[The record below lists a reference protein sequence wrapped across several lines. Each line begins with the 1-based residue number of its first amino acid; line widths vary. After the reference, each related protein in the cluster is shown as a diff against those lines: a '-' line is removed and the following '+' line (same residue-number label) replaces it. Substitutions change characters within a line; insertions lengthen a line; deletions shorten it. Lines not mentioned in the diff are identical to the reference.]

1 MDDVVKLDNI
11 VGAETELPVED
22 VKEGD
27 KVEPVDDTTEEL
39 PKLVG
44 KVDGAKLLDE
54 REVDVDSD

>member
-1 MDDVVKLDNI
+1 VDDVVKLDNI